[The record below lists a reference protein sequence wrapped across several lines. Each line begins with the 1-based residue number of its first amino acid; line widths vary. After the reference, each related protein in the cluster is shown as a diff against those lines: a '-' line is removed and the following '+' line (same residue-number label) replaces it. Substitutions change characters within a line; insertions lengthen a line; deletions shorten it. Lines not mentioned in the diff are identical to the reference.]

1 MTLKLISAQ
10 EVLFSGEV
18 TQVTLP
24 GTMGEF
30 MVLQN
35 HASLISTLS
44 AGTIRYV
51 DAAGTAGSAAIGG
64 GIVDIDSNV
73 VSVCI
78 Y

>member
-24 GTMGEF
+24 GVMGEF

-35 HASLISTLS
+35 HASLISTLMAGSVKYVDS
-44 AGTIRYV
+44 AGV
-51 DAAGTAGSAAIGG
+51 SGSAEISG
-64 GIVDIDSNV
+64 GIVNVDNNV

>member
-24 GTMGEF
+24 GVMGEF

-35 HASLISTLS
+35 HASLISTLM
-44 AGTIRYV
+44 AGTVKYV
-51 DAAGTAGSAAIGG
+51 DAAGVNGSAEITG
-64 GIVDIDSNV
+64 GIVDVNNNV